1 MKYTIVING
10 ESHEVEVKE
19 KGTQYIV
26 SIDGID
32 YEASITEM
40 KKEEKGKEKIEK
52 VHVPSQ
58 PVVSAPLVS
67 KKETAPG
74 SVTAPMPGTVL
85 AVHVSEGDSIKI
97 DDVLITLEAM
107 KMENE
112 ISSPVSGTIK
122 EVNVKEGQT
131 VNTGDV
137 LLVIQ

>member
-19 KGTQYIV
+19 KGTRYIV
-26 SIDGID
+26 TVDGVD
-32 YEASITEM
+32 YEASIIE
-40 KKEEKGKEKIEK
+40 KKEKEKEKIEK
-52 VHVPSQ
+52 VQLPSH
-58 PVVSAPLVS
+58 PVVSSPIIS
-67 KKETAPG
+67 KMEIVPG

-112 ISSPVSGTIK
+112 IPSPVSGIIK

-131 VNTGDV
+131 VNTGDI
-137 LLVIQ
+137 LLVIE